1 MSNFNKLIILLL
13 IAIIILGL
21 YSAYNKGAFEG
32 FTDNDV
38 LQSRVGNYFH
48 KINQLFD
55 RIEIYIEEYKT
66 ICDEPED
73 LNNTV
78 EIIISMVLSEN
89 ISNKQYSI
97 NVLKKIMS
105 RINCGGAIKSSEN
118 TDITKAILENRVTVD
133 EGEVK
138 LDKLNQRMYNMPRT
152 VWNNEKQEYEKINN
166 KILDGDVSDDVY
178 QTIGQNRRQVQEGFT
193 PNKKKP
199 VNDNLNYLR
208 KHIRYI
214 NNNFDQINQFN
225 SDLLNAN
232 TPYSSDKIVDT
243 IASNFKNN
251 NKRCKEIICNILQT
265 LIEIFETLNDIY
277 KNKVIEQ
284 NIDNKI
290 EKSNSSGTSN
300 IYHGGD
306 RFMKKYNNGTGLVNH
321 FIEDVSDEDIKKSL
335 TSERRFYDHYDN
347 TFNYSTDNKCPIG
360 CGLMEGKHGTR
371 LACENPTSSPDSCNS
386 AVSCYGCS
394 LDDLRE

>member
-1 MSNFNKLIILLL
+1 MTNFNKFIIVLLVAVIL
-13 IAIIILGL
+13 LGL
-21 YSAYNKGAFEG
+21 YSAYNKGVFEA

-38 LQSRVGNYFH
+38 LQSRIGNYFY

-55 RIEIYIEEYKT
+55 KIQIYIEEYKT

-73 LNNTV
+73 LNNIV

-89 ISNKQYSI
+89 IYNKQYSI

-105 RINCGGAIKSSEN
+105 KINCGGAIKSSEN
-118 TDITKAILENRVTVD
+118 TDFLNYIYKDRVTVD

-138 LDKLNQRMYNMPRT
+138 LDKLNQRMYKMPRT
-152 VWNNEKQEYEKINN
+152 VWNNEKQKYEKINN
-166 KILDGDVSDDVY
+166 KIQDGEVSDDVY
-178 QTIGQNRRQVQEGFT
+178 QTIGENRRQVQEGFT
-193 PNKKKP
+193 PNKKKSI
-199 VNDNLNYLR
+199 NDNLNYLR

-214 NNNFDQINQFN
+214 DNNFDQIEKFN
-225 SDLLNAN
+225 SDLLNTN
-232 TPYSSDKIVDT
+232 TPYSSDT
-243 IASNFKNN
+243 IASNFKDNS
-251 NKRCKEIICNILQT
+251 KRCKEIICNILQT
-265 LIEIFETLNDIY
+265 LIEIFEILNEIY
-277 KNKVIEQ
+277 KNKAIEQ
-284 NIDNKI
+284 NIDNKK
-290 EKSNSSGTSN
+290 EKTNSSVRSD

-306 RFMKKYNNGTGLVNH
+306 IFMKRYNNGTGLVNN

>member
-55 RIEIYIEEYKT
+55 RIEIYIKEYKA

-78 EIIISMVLSEN
+78 EIIISIVLSEI

-133 EGEVK
+133 EDKVK
-138 LDKLNQRMYNMPRT
+138 AAVHDEQQRHKYN
-152 VWNNEKQEYEKINN
+152 
-166 KILDGDVSDDVY
+166 LDGDVSDDFD
-178 QTIGQNRRQVQEGFT
+178 QINQF
-193 PNKKKP
+193 
-199 VNDNLNYLR
+199 NLNYLR

-225 SDLLNAN
+225 SDLLNK
-232 TPYSSDKIVDT
+232 TKSTDEIIGT

-277 KNKVIEQ
+277 KNNVIEQ
-284 NIDNKI
+284 NIYNKI

-386 AVSCYGCS
+386 SVSCYGCS